1 MIYLSHY
8 GLKEAPFSITPDTS
22 FYFAAKSYQEG
33 LNTLLYAIDAREGFI
48 KVTGEVGTGK
58 TLLCRK
64 LISSL
69 DERYKIAYVPNP
81 YLEPQS
87 LLLVIAEE
95 LGIPIP
101 AKITQHNLL
110 KAITYALIEFARNG
124 QRVVI
129 CLDEA
134 QAMPTET
141 LEALR
146 LLSNLE
152 TEKRKL
158 IQVVIF
164 GQPELDVKLSHESIR
179 QLKQRISFEHN
190 LSQLNFDE
198 LQHYVDHRLRVAGY
212 KGSRIFS
219 TAALYMMYIKSQ
231 GVARLVNIL
240 ANKALL
246 SAYGKGRKT
255 VGVSEILAAVS
266 DTQNTQTKTLSTAV
280 LDNIAKVVESE

>member
-1 MIYLSHY
+1 MLYLSHF
-8 GLKEAPFSITPDTS
+8 GLKEAPFNITPDTS
-22 FYFAAKSYQEG
+22 YYFATKSYQEG
-33 LNTLLYAIDAREGFI
+33 LNTLLYAIHAREGFI

-64 LISSL
+64 FIASL
-69 DERYKIAYVPNP
+69 DETFKIAYVPNP

-95 LGIPIP
+95 LGIQLPP
-101 AKITQHNLL
+101 NLTQHGLL
-110 KAITYALIEFARNG
+110 KAITRALLGFARN
-124 QRVVI
+124 QNKVVI

-164 GQPELDVKLSHESIR
+164 GQPELEEKLNHPSIR
-179 QLKQRISFEHN
+179 QLKQRISFDYH
-190 LSQLNFDE
+190 LSQLTYDE
-198 LQHYVDHRLRVAGY
+198 MQHYVNHRLSVAGY
-212 KGSRIFS
+212 RGGRLFS
-219 TAALYMMYIKSQ
+219 SAALYMMFVKSQ

-240 ANKALL
+240 ANKALM
-246 SAYGKGRKT
+246 STYGKGKKL
-255 VGVSEILAAVS
+255 VGVSEVLAAVS
-266 DTQNTQTKTLSTAV
+266 DTQTIYDKSISQIV
-280 LDNIAKVVESE
+280 LNNIAKCV

>member
-1 MIYLSHY
+1 MIYLSHF
-8 GLKEAPFSITPDTS
+8 GLAEAPFNITPDTT
-22 FYFAAKSYQEG
+22 FYFGAKNYQEG
-33 LNTLLYAIDAREGFI
+33 FNTLLYAVHAHEGFI
-48 KVTGEVGTGK
+48 KITGEVGTGK

-69 DERYKIAYVPNP
+69 DDHYKVAYVPNP

-87 LLLVIAEE
+87 LLLVVAEE
-95 LGIPIP
+95 LGITIP
-101 AKITQHNLL
+101 TEITQHNLL
-110 KAITYALIEFARNG
+110 KAITYALINFARG
-124 QRVVI
+124 GHRVVI

-134 QAMPTET
+134 QAMPLET
-141 LEALR
+141 LESLR

-164 GQPELDVKLSHESIR
+164 GQPELDQKLKHDSIR

-190 LSQLNFDE
+190 LSQLSYDE
-198 LQHYVDHRLRVAGY
+198 LQHYLDHRLRVAGH
-212 KGSRIFS
+212 KGGRIFS
-219 TAALYMMYIKSQ
+219 SAAMYMMYIKSQ
-231 GVARLVNIL
+231 GVARLINIL

-246 SAYGKGRKT
+246 SAYGKGHKT
-255 VGVSEILAAVS
+255 VGVSEVLAAVS
-266 DTQNTQTKTLSTAV
+266 DTQNTKAKTFSTAL